1 MVDAASKGRRGP
13 GVRKSREQPL
23 FQRGGEQVRAVES
36 RWRAL
41 IDGADAMSEG
51 AVRNE
56 TDGRVWYGST
66 SLLVALTGTDSE
78 RAFYVALASRDI
90 HVRTRAIRT
99 AVREAESRA
108 PGALG
113 KLSAEFRV
121 SEDSVGLR
129 IDVEVQAPLIERRR
143 RSRAPG
149 E

>member
-13 GVRKSREQPL
+13 GVAKSRELPL
-23 FQRGGEQVRAVES
+23 FQRGGEQVRAVDS

-51 AVRNE
+51 GVRNE
-56 TDGRVWYGST
+56 AEGRVWYGST
-66 SLLVALTGTDSE
+66 SLLVALTGTDAE
-78 RAFYVALASRDI
+78 RAFYVALASRDL

-99 AVREAESRA
+99 ALREAASRA

-113 KLSAEFRV
+113 KLSAEFHV
-121 SEDSVGLR
+121 SENSAGLR

-143 RSRAPG
+143 GSRSPG